1 MNREQLQAMSSCL
14 EFKLHR
20 LQFIELLKG
29 GSDHQAAIL
38 AYARNL
44 APFASQHSK
53 GTSFNKFYPLVTNL
67 KLLLGVNINVHLNL
81 VVCKFYFCAGVCRAA
96 GTDGS
101 SVVRPSGT
109 RAVSL
114 CVSVELGQL
123 G

>member
-1 MNREQLQAMSSCL
+1 VATNREQLQAMSSCL

-29 GSDHQAAIL
+29 GSDHQTAIL

-44 APFASQHSK
+44 APFASQHPK
-53 GTSFNKFYPLVTNL
+53 GMSLNNFYPLVTNL
-67 KLLLGVNINVHLNL
+67 KLLGVNIIVHVNL
-81 VVCKFYFCAGVCRAA
+81 VVCIVNFCAGMCRAA

-109 RAVSL
+109 RAVSI
-114 CVSVELGQL
+114 CVSVEPC
-123 G
+123 